1 MKPSS
6 LLIALA
12 FIAAAGSSVQ
22 AQKPATD
29 TKHLIAD
36 SLKALKGA
44 IKNDVADRKAARST
58 GDTARARADGAKIKS
73 EKAQAK
79 ALKAKLPPK
88 KKKP

>member
-12 FIAAAGSSVQ
+12 FVAAAGSSAQ
-22 AQKPATD
+22 AQKPAKG
-29 TKHLIAD
+29 TKNPVAD

-79 ALKAKLPPK
+79 ALKARLPAK